1 MDNFYHRLKAI
12 THPISLS
19 AIYMI
24 ISALYS
30 FQGVLTVFG
39 FTSFVLIVLL
49 MNIALIVSLLK
60 YFLNQKNPLVPNL
73 VAYVIWLIPVII
85 EYFLYKPLIYK
96 FDYMEFSLSLV
107 FDGLVLVVLYSLVN
121 LELNL
126 LALGSFSVF
135 LFLLSLNSLFYFWS
149 LVITVL
155 IAGVYAGFVFKKA
168 KSSLSQILISY
179 LAGIIVYALSYY
191 SAVYLV
197 KIIFS

>member
-1 MDNFYHRLKAI
+1 
-12 THPISLS
+12 
-19 AIYMI
+19 
-24 ISALYS
+24 
-30 FQGVLTVFG
+30 
-39 FTSFVLIVLL
+39 

-155 IAGVYAGFVFKKA
+155 ITGVYAGLVFKKA

>member
-1 MDNFYHRLKAI
+1 MENFYHRLKAI

-155 IAGVYAGFVFKKA
+155 IAGVYGGFVFKKA

>member
-1 MDNFYHRLKAI
+1 MENFYHRLKAI

-49 MNIALIVSLLK
+49 MNIVLIVSLLK

-135 LFLLSLNSLFYFWS
+135 LFLLGLNSLFYFWA

-155 IAGVYAGFVFKKA
+155 ITGVYAGFVFKKA